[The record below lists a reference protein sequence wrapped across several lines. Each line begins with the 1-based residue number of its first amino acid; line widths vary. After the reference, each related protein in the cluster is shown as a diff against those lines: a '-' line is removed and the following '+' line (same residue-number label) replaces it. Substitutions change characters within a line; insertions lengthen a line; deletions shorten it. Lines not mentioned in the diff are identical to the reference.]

1 MNFLHLHRFIRN
13 AAEWKSQKAKV
24 WKKRAVGSFLR
35 LCLVGKS
42 PAKFTHCGFQHWLNA
57 ELTSIGVRKEE
68 STYFM

>member
-1 MNFLHLHRFIRN
+1 M
-13 AAEWKSQKAKV
+13 EKPESKSVEEKGGRLLPQTV
-24 WKKRAVGSFLR
+24 LSGKKE
-35 LCLVGKS
+35 S